1 MHDTTLKKSLPSYYS
16 ARPRSWENGWLPPM
30 DVDSLQQQS
39 PDRSSSPFPA
49 TANLTLETGGSL
61 CLHVDVLGDDGQGGP
76 SMGTGGGESFL
87 LQAHRLDAGGGEPRV
102 WGAVVG
108 EDGGR
113 RRRELVA
120 LGGVL
125 RRPVGGRALDVAA
138 VEEADGALSL
148 SIKERVEKGKKL
160 VLRTTRL
167 GPALSPGDSLGRAL
181 SGAAAQLARA
191 RGQLEEAER
200 EKAVLRGEHEKMQ
213 EVLRM
218 RVADKDWVQSELLA
232 KFNMVL
238 NAKRAKI
245 AELQE
250 RLRSKGE
257 RGAELEEGDDRRGAG
272 GKPEGA
278 RTASKKK
285 RGRGRESAVSQG
297 PTGVVGDEG
306 EDAKEGGGSGRRP
319 FWRRAPV
326 RGGRGSAAGGGAG
339 DGSHGGGEDSGGEG
353 AEEGIWGCHTGHA
366 DVLPAPVDTTEVHG
380 GLEELFKARRG
391 PRSGSL
397 ITASTGDGGR
407 GDGRLPESKGDLG
420 EHGAGRGGRTEFL
433 GRREAPGRSAAPRA
447 TPGVTEELAR
457 TPKKSYGLLDS
468 DSD

>member
-1 MHDTTLKKSLPSYYS
+1 
-16 ARPRSWENGWLPPM
+16 M
-30 DVDSLQQQS
+30 DVDTLQQQS

-61 CLHVDVLGDDGQGGP
+61 CLHVDILGDGQGGA

-102 WGAVVG
+102 WGAVVAAG
-108 EDGGR
+108 EDGER

-167 GPALSPGDSLGRAL
+167 GPAPSPGDSLGRAL
-181 SGAAAQLARA
+181 SGAAAQLARTW
-191 RGQLEEAER
+191 GLLEEAER

-232 KFNMVL
+232 KFNLVL

-285 RGRGRESAVSQG
+285 RGHGRESAVSQG
-297 PTGVVGDEG
+297 PTGVGDEDA
-306 EDAKEGGGSGRRP
+306 DAKEGGGSGRRAS
-319 FWRRAPV
+319 WRRVPV

-339 DGSHGGGEDSGGEG
+339 EGSHGGGEDPGGEG
-353 AEEGIWGCHTGHA
+353 AEEGIGGGHIGHA
-366 DVLPAPVDTTEVHG
+366 DVLPAPVGTTEVHG
-380 GLEELFKARRG
+380 GLEELFKARRR

-397 ITASTGDGGR
+397 TAASTGDGGR

-468 DSD
+468 DSE